1 MQQPQQKRHKLLTI
15 AKPNKQNA
23 GRNKGK
29 TLKTAAGYKSAMGGG
44 YEEVGGLVLGGPVGQ
59 WVVPGQK
66 CRRVLCTDPF
76 THTKQTQ
83 TLTHYGECACCVNN

>member
-44 YEEVGGLVLGGPVGQ
+44 YEEVGGLVFGWSSGPMGGSWPKMP
-59 WVVPGQK
+59 PGPLHRPIHTYK
-66 CRRVLCTDPF
+66 AN
-76 THTKQTQ
+76 THTLRRMRLLRK
-83 TLTHYGECACCVNN
+83 

>member
-44 YEEVGGLVLGGPVGQ
+44 YEEVGGLVFWVGQ
-59 WVVPGQK
+59 WANGWFLAKNAAGSFAQ
-66 CRRVLCTDPF
+66 
-76 THTKQTQ
+76 THSHIQSKHSHIT
-83 TLTHYGECACCVNN
+83 ENAPAA